1 MKLNATCYAAISTP
15 FILAL
20 SVLFAFYE
28 LPARAVI
35 HCIFAAAVLPL
46 IFSAMLHFVPVLTR
60 TRGSHKG
67 WIIVVVGLQLAGL
80 GVTGILAGFLPWY
93 GLAMIA
99 LYVLTALLALLI
111 WTWTQMKKMLGR
123 PHPCLYWYLAAQSA
137 ACLAFLSIF
146 LMQFELFATLRLK
159 FLHAHLNTLGWI
171 GLSIMGT
178 WPVLLATVLN
188 VPLQNMLM
196 KGLKKGLFLGVLT
209 LILLVCTSFV
219 EKMLWSKAISFVC
232 IAIML
237 VGVTVWIIGGFAML
251 QNVLSQRKVFGF
263 SLILSMLIF
272 EVFLIYSAA
281 HVFGNFP
288 AIDLAI
294 MLVFLALPPL
304 MMIALSFLLP
314 VWFFPGSQ
322 LAARVQMESALNKFA
337 LIRVF
342 LYVIGVVLQF
352 QETSRILGLSLM
364 LLVIF
369 YFSLQMLTGLLRALK
384 WKPLA

>member
-1 MKLNATCYAAISTP
+1 
-15 FILAL
+15 
-20 SVLFAFYE
+20 
-28 LPARAVI
+28 
-35 HCIFAAAVLPL
+35 
-46 IFSAMLHFVPVLTR
+46 
-60 TRGSHKG
+60 
-67 WIIVVVGLQLAGL
+67 
-80 GVTGILAGFLPWY
+80 
-93 GLAMIA
+93 
-99 LYVLTALLALLI
+99 
-111 WTWTQMKKMLGR
+111 
-123 PHPCLYWYLAAQSA
+123 
-137 ACLAFLSIF
+137 
-146 LMQFELFATLRLK
+146 
-159 FLHAHLNTLGWI
+159 
-171 GLSIMGT
+171 
-178 WPVLLATVLN
+178 
-188 VPLQNMLM
+188 M
-196 KGLKKGLFLGVLT
+196 KGLKKGLFWGVLT
-209 LILLVCTSFV
+209 LILLVCTSFI